1 MTFNRKAPES
11 GENVM
16 PLIGWIFVIGSLA
29 LIVGGIVILRDNA
42 SNFHI
47 PKDKMQRI
55 QQRKKEMEARDREE
69 DR

>member
-1 MTFNRKAPES
+1 
-11 GENVM
+11 M